1 MKDLYLT
8 MYTPHISIS
17 VGDDVINL
25 SNSDIVSISF
35 IHNYDTATYPI
46 VRLRIYSDL
55 TTIQKICEHPND
67 IFVRGVLNG
76 GIYKMN
82 QNEDS
87 EPALVK
93 AVSSINIMYNAY
105 IETKNIP
112 SSTFDQYED
121 GKKKESDLN
130 VNVKSPLELF
140 CYNQQMIH
148 NMKKRCNSI
157 YKNTSIGT
165 VLQDILHQAG
175 IYADIDPVTNSKKY
189 DQILIPNMSVIQ
201 AVSFIDNFYGL
212 YNKGGMIYGDLDK
225 LHITST
231 DINNNTNTIPIYVE
245 SYMNNSDSPGM
256 TRIQDNYY
264 YNIMAPNISI
274 RSETD
279 IERVL
284 HGPRLATIN
293 LNDMSDVD
301 IIHLSNLFDDIKS
314 LPLTEAIEVPNI
326 LHKTQNKFIG
336 TSFVARLDE
345 HITKIDVS
353 GYGFDIS
360 KMTPKSRYN
369 IVFASPMRG
378 LKIDKRY
385 RATYVCNVLK
395 LTSTGQFVAQ
405 TTMNLCTN

>member
-87 EPALVK
+87 EPTLVK

-212 YNKGGMIYGDLDK
+212 YNKGGMIYG
-225 LHITST
+225 
-231 DINNNTNTIPIYVE
+231 IPE
-245 SYMNNSDSPGM
+245 
-256 TRIQDNYY
+256 
-264 YNIMAPNISI
+264 
-274 RSETD
+274 
-279 IERVL
+279 
-284 HGPRLATIN
+284 
-293 LNDMSDVD
+293 
-301 IIHLSNLFDDIKS
+301 
-314 LPLTEAIEVPNI
+314 
-326 LHKTQNKFIG
+326 
-336 TSFVARLDE
+336 
-345 HITKIDVS
+345 
-353 GYGFDIS
+353 
-360 KMTPKSRYN
+360 
-369 IVFASPMRG
+369 
-378 LKIDKRY
+378 
-385 RATYVCNVLK
+385 
-395 LTSTGQFVAQ
+395 
-405 TTMNLCTN
+405 

>member
-1 MKDLYLT
+1 M
-8 MYTPHISIS
+8 
-17 VGDDVINL
+17 
-25 SNSDIVSISF
+25 SISF

-82 QNEDS
+82 QNDDS
-87 EPALVK
+87 EPTLVK

-189 DQILIPNMSVIQ
+189 DR
-201 AVSFIDNFYGL
+201 
-212 YNKGGMIYGDLDK
+212 
-225 LHITST
+225 LH
-231 DINNNTNTIPIYVE
+231 
-245 SYMNNSDSPGM
+245 
-256 TRIQDNYY
+256 
-264 YNIMAPNISI
+264 
-274 RSETD
+274 
-279 IERVL
+279 
-284 HGPRLATIN
+284 
-293 LNDMSDVD
+293 
-301 IIHLSNLFDDIKS
+301 
-314 LPLTEAIEVPNI
+314 LT
-326 LHKTQNKFIG
+326 
-336 TSFVARLDE
+336 
-345 HITKIDVS
+345 
-353 GYGFDIS
+353 
-360 KMTPKSRYN
+360 
-369 IVFASPMRG
+369 
-378 LKIDKRY
+378 KRF
-385 RATYVCNVLK
+385 RC
-395 LTSTGQFVAQ
+395 S
-405 TTMNLCTN
+405 